1 MTKLKY
7 VIVNIL
13 VNWIRINDKES
24 VRRWSDWD
32 LFGKSKKIKPG
43 WFVEE
48 QVERKKQRK
57 ECFQNE
63 R

>member
-13 VNWIRINDKES
+13 VNRIRINDKES
-24 VRRWSDWD
+24 VRRWLEWD
-32 LFGKSKKIKPG
+32 LFGKLKKIKFG

-48 QVERKKQRK
+48 
-57 ECFQNE
+57 
-63 R
+63 